1 MFYHVVFSVCATIQ
15 GLPEQCQSERLI
27 DTMYSSLVSCYS
39 AASTVEKTTVE
50 NLNTEAKNLG
60 LEVSNIQVKTQCL
73 TTREGEALLKK
84 WGPSALVITGKKYD

>member
-1 MFYHVVFSVCATIQ
+1 MGMPAAC
-15 GLPEQCQSERLI
+15 ESERLI

-50 NLNTEAKNLG
+50 NLNAEAQTLG
-60 LEVSNIQVKTQCL
+60 IGVSNIQVKTQCL
-73 TTREGEALLKK
+73 TTREGEAFLKK